1 MLLLKALFVVAI
13 AICSA
18 SVIML
23 VYLFTRLFWLTRS
36 LDSISQIAYDY
47 LCSLPDE
54 ELRAVQVDDA
64 IFTPADTVVDTF
76 YRWDKWFLLVDCELR
91 TALINFEKERKSK

>member
-1 MLLLKALFVVAI
+1 MLLFKALFAIAI
-13 AICSA
+13 AICGA

-23 VYLFTRLFWLTRS
+23 VYLFTRLLWLTRS
-36 LDSISQIAYDY
+36 LDTISQIVYDY
-47 LCSLPDE
+47 LCSLSDE
-54 ELRAVQVDDA
+54 GLRAVQIDES

-91 TALINFEKERKSK
+91 TALINFEKERKTK